1 MPRTVTGIDVNT
13 AAAVFLRG
21 HVKGN
26 TFAATGYGHQY
37 LDATDANEAWDALE
51 VPFAPK
57 LARVGVTGREVNV
70 KYVRVPRLPD
80 WQLRKLMR
88 FEVEEVGGASES
100 SVAADFNVLP
110 PLPEVEDEDVVLLA
124 MARESLLE
132 TLLENTQSIG
142 GQLDAFTP
150 NSVALYNVWV
160 RFGVVM
166 DDTVMIANIGGDD
179 VDVVIVRG
187 SDLVFARNLSGGSR
201 LFDRAIADRLG
212 IDLARASKVRRQL
225 VDLAPG
231 ATFTDQAAER
241 ASRACAAPAGQ
252 IASLLQSSVTFAKSQ
267 VRVSSLRL
275 DRVFVCGDLA
285 DTAGLAEQLTGSL
298 GVKTEVFDPF
308 TVVDTGKL
316 DQDAAEL
323 LEQHKSA
330 SVVALG
336 LATAASDPN
345 GYGVEILP
353 KAVLAKRDFQQGTLF
368 LVLAAVLAVG
378 FLGWRFADEKSRAAS
393 AETRAN
399 GLTSQLNQKKR
410 DDAATEELLLENTK
424 LAELARELRAVAGTG
439 RQLATVLDA
448 LDGLQPRGFAIKKL
462 DTRLS
467 IDQEFGIAKGSEA
480 PIVVI
485 EGTAEEGVE
494 PNNQVFLRF
503 VERLRGELPGYSV
516 REGMGATNTT
526 FSLDVTA
533 FAAKP
538 AVAETAD
545 AEPNDTDESN
555 SASGR

>member
-26 TFAATGYGHQY
+26 TFAATDYGYQH
-37 LDATDANEAWDALE
+37 LDATDVNEAWEALE

-100 SVAADFNVLP
+100 AVAADFNVLP

-124 MARESLLE
+124 MAREALLD
-132 TLLENTQSIG
+132 TLLENTKAVG

-160 RFGVVM
+160 RFGVVL

-212 IDLARASKVRRQL
+212 IDLARATKVRRQL
-225 VDLAPG
+225 VDLSPG
-231 ATFTDQAAER
+231 ATFSDQAAER

-285 DTAGLAEQLTGSL
+285 GTAGLAAQLSSSL

-316 DQDAAEL
+316 GQEAAEL
-323 LEQHKSA
+323 LEKHKSA

-368 LVLAAVLAVG
+368 LVLAAVLALG
-378 FLGWRFADEKSRAAS
+378 FLGWRFADEKSRAATAS
-393 AETRAN
+393 TRAS

-410 DDAATEELLLENTK
+410 DDAATEELLLANEK
-424 LAELARELRAVAGTG
+424 LALLARELRAVAGTG
-439 RQLATVLDA
+439 RQLATVFDA

-462 DTRLS
+462 DTRLTV
-467 IDQEFGIAKGSEA
+467 DQEFGITKGAEA
-480 PIVVI
+480 PVVVI

-503 VERLRGELPGYSV
+503 VDRLRAALPGYAV
-516 REGMGATNTT
+516 REGMGPTNTT
-526 FSLDVTA
+526 FDLAITA
-533 FAAKP
+533 FAPPP
-538 AVAETAD
+538 AATEAD
-545 AEPNDTDESN
+545 AAEAEADDES
-555 SASGR
+555 SR

>member
-37 LDATDANEAWDALE
+37 LDATDTNEAWDALE

-100 SVAADFNVLP
+100 AVAADFNVLP

-231 ATFTDQAAER
+231 AVFSDQAAER

-285 DTAGLAEQLTGSL
+285 DTAGLAAQLSSSL
-298 GVKTEVFDPF
+298 GVKTEVFEPF

-316 DQDAAEL
+316 DQESAEL
-323 LEQHKSA
+323 LENHKSA

-368 LVLAAVLAVG
+368 LIAAAVLAVV
-378 FLGWRFADEKSRAAS
+378 FLGWRFADEKSRASTAS
-393 AETRAN
+393 TRAS

-424 LAELARELRAVAGTG
+424 LAVLASELRAVAGTG

-462 DTRLS
+462 DTRRTV
-467 IDQEFGIAKGSEA
+467 DGQFGIVKGTEA
-480 PIVVI
+480 PVVAI
-485 EGTAEEGVE
+485 EGTADEGVE

-503 VERLRGELPGYSV
+503 VERLRAELPGYAV
-516 REGMGATNTT
+516 RERMGATNTT
-526 FSLDVTA
+526 FFLDVTA
-533 FAAKP
+533 FAAQP
-538 AVAETAD
+538 AATDDAD
-545 AEPNDTDESN
+545 GTEDEDAQN